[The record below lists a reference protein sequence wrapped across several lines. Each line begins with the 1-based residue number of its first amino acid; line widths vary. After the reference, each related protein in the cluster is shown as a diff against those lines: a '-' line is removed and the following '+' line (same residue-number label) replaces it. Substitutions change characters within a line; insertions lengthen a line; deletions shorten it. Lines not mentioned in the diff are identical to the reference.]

1 MSDSAFTNGN
11 FLDTN
16 KKNGSFQNSIAVN
29 SVDTEEQTKS
39 ERNIKQA
46 AYTNLR
52 RHPQKSISYW
62 RLAYALL
69 QFDIMVPSTT
79 LEC

>member
-29 SVDTEEQTKS
+29 SVDTEEQQNSREISNKLVIL
-39 ERNIKQA
+39 RKI
-46 AYTNLR
+46 NL
-52 RHPQKSISYW
+52 PY
-62 RLAYALL
+62 L
-69 QFDIMVPSTT
+69 D
-79 LEC
+79 